1 MPINQEQCDILKRHE
16 GYRAKVYKCPAG
28 KDTIGYG
35 LNIEANPLKLSDSEI
50 KRLRTSGTNQVEAEY
65 YLKLVCNQIE
75 AQLQRRLTWFADLD
89 SNTKFVMIN
98 MSYNLGVEGLLEFK
112 KTLGLIEKGQ
122 YSQASVEMLNS
133 KWAKQV
139 GNRSKELSTI
149 LKTGKLR

>member
-16 GYRAKVYKCPAG
+16 GYRAKVYKCPVG

-75 AQLQRRLTWFADLD
+75 AQLARRLPWFADLD